1 MQDKAKSGL
10 AQRMALRQVQ
20 RSMGKDQGDQAM
32 QQHGEAVRDYLSGN
46 GHIICIC
53 EDTRLHNLLRSTLC
67 QSLGFPQSV
76 LSLAQDADNLVR
88 LARAKCVDNAAPLL
102 FCDLNVHGHDMS
114 YAVRLLKNGFPELRI
129 ALLSA
134 ETNEGRI
141 AMLQEAGAGQ
151 CFPRPTESQELLER
165 IASCI
170 YTYGKVDRML
180 DWARTLLDQGEHLSA
195 LQVCKKAL
203 DAKGNSSAVLLTIGD
218 VFRAM
223 GQLEKACDAYENASR
238 GSTTSLDPL
247 RRLADVYRDLN
258 NPRKRLAC
266 LERLDQLA
274 PFSVE
279 RKLAIGGIYVA
290 LNDMEQARKSFNQ
303 GLELAGREA
312 MAQVGAV
319 AFRVAD
325 AVAESDPEMAIAYW
339 RKGLDAKRGMLNP
352 DDMQA
357 LNRLGMSLRR
367 EGRWQEACEE
377 YRKAL
382 QTMPDNGALYYNMAM
397 AFMDGKDLEAARTAV
412 LKALSLNPGLP
423 RKSAAVACNMA
434 TVFAELKDNVHAL
447 PLVRVAL
454 ELEPENA
461 QALALQERLSR
472 EQGQEQA
479 APAPAAPAGEGGA

>member
-20 RSMGKDQGDQAM
+20 RSMGKEQGDQAM

-53 EDTRLHNLLRSTLC
+53 GDVRLHNLLRSTLC

-88 LARAKCVDNAAPLL
+88 LARGKCVDNAAPLL
-102 FCDLNVHGHDMS
+102 FCDLNVNGHDMS
-114 YAVRLLKNGFPELRI
+114 YAIRLLKNGFPELRI
-129 ALLSA
+129 AMLSA

-141 AMLQEAGAGQ
+141 AMLQEAGACQ
-151 CFPRPTESQELLER
+151 CFPRPTASQELLER

-170 YTYGKVDRML
+170 SAYGKIDRML
-180 DWARTLLDQGEHLSA
+180 DWARTLLEQGEHLNA

-203 DAKGNSSAVLLTIGD
+203 DAKGNSTAVLLTIGD

-223 GQLEKACDAYENASR
+223 GQLEKACEAYENASR
-238 GSTTSLDPL
+238 GSSTNLEPL
-247 RRLADVYRDLN
+247 RRLADVYGDLN

-279 RKLAIGGIYVA
+279 RKLTIGGIYVA
-290 LNDMEQARKSFNQ
+290 LNDMEQARKCFNQ

-339 RKGLDAKRGMLNP
+339 RKGLDAKRGMLSP
-352 DDMQA
+352 DDLQVV
-357 LNRLGMSLRR
+357 NRLGMSLRR

-382 QTMPDNGALYYNMAM
+382 QAVPDNGALDYNMAM
-397 AFMDGKDLEAARTAV
+397 AFMDGKDTEAARTAV

-423 RKSAAVACNMA
+423 RKSAGAAYNMA
-434 TVFAELKDNVHAL
+434 VVFAEVKDDMHAL
-447 PLVRVAL
+447 PLLRVAL
-454 ELEPENA
+454 ELDPDNTQA
-461 QALALQERLSR
+461 QALLDRLSR
-472 EQGQEQA
+472 EQGRDAQE
-479 APAPAAPAGEGGA
+479 PAADPAGGGDA

>member
-1 MQDKAKSGL
+1 MQDKAKAGL
-10 AQRMALRQVQ
+10 AQRMALRQVE
-20 RSMGKDQGDQAM
+20 RSMGKEQGEQAM
-32 QQHGEAVRDYLSGN
+32 QQHGEAVKNYLNDN

-53 EDTRLHNLLRSTLC
+53 EDVRLHNLLRSTLC
-67 QSLGFPQSV
+67 QSLGLPQTV

-88 LARAKCVDNAAPLL
+88 LVRNKCVDNAAPLL
-102 FCDLNVHGHDMS
+102 LCDLNVNGHDMS
-114 YAVRLLKNGFPELRI
+114 YVVRLLKNGFPELRI

-170 YTYGKVDRML
+170 YTYGKIDRML

-203 DAKGNSSAVLLTIGD
+203 DAKGNSTAVLLTIGD

-223 GQLEKACDAYENASR
+223 GQMEKACEAYENASR
-238 GSTTSLDPL
+238 GSSTNLEPL
-247 RRLADVYRDLN
+247 RRLADIYKDLN
-258 NPRKRLAC
+258 NPRKRLAY

-279 RKLAIGGIYVA
+279 RKLAIGSIYVA
-290 LNDMEQARKSFNQ
+290 LNNMEQARKSFNQ
-303 GLELAGREA
+303 GMELAGREA
-312 MAQVGAV
+312 MAQVGEV

-325 AVAESDPEMAIAYW
+325 AVAENDAEMAIAYW
-339 RKGLDAKRGMLNP
+339 RKGLDAKGGMLNP

-382 QTMPDNGALYYNMAM
+382 KTMPDNGTLYYNMAM
-397 AFMDGKDLEAARTAV
+397 AFVDGKDFESARTAV
-412 LKALSLNPGLP
+412 LKALSLSPSLP
-423 RKSAAVACNMA
+423 RKSAGAAYNMA
-434 TVFAELKDNVHAL
+434 VIFAELKDNVHAL
-447 PLVRVAL
+447 PLLRVAL
-454 ELEPENA
+454 ELDPANTQA
-461 QALALQERLSR
+461 QALLDKLSAD
-472 EQGQEQA
+472 G
-479 APAPAAPAGEGGA
+479 APAAPEGEAEA